1 MLMSCSGVQQ
11 GSAMTLVDGEGGGN
25 GEGSTVFRHTGK
37 SEESVMNP
45 LSPPFRLIN
54 PGHFVGIIAL
64 SSWPHLSYLSDT
76 LYLPYLLSYFAF
88 ENTLQMS

>member
-1 MLMSCSGVQQ
+1 
-11 GSAMTLVDGEGGGN
+11 MTLVDGEGGGN

-37 SEESVMNP
+37 SEESVMKP

>member
-1 MLMSCSGVQQ
+1 
-11 GSAMTLVDGEGGGN
+11 MTLVDGEGGGN

>member
-1 MLMSCSGVQQ
+1 
-11 GSAMTLVDGEGGGN
+11 MTLVDGEGGGN

-54 PGHFVGIIAL
+54 PGHFVGIITL
-64 SSWPHLSYLSDT
+64 SSWPHLSYLSDI